1 MTLANFFPDFFQIFF
16 LRYEFDQIP
25 KESSN
30 KDKLILR
37 NPQFHLCHGSR
48 IISTPLR
55 DWSGKL
61 APFSKPIRFK
71 TNIANWS
78 LAFSHASPERYEFD
92 QIPKESS
99 NKDKLILRNP
109 QFHLCHGS
117 RIISTPLRDWSG
129 KLAPFSKPIRFKT
142 NIANWSLAFSHASPE
157 RYEFDQIPKESSNK
171 DKLIL
176 RNPQFHLC
184 HSYDKEFP
192 TWILISVR

>member
-1 MTLANFFPDFFQIFF
+1 MRREVVVVWTGVINRQ
-16 LRYEFDQIP
+16 Q
-25 KESSN
+25 N
-30 KDKLILR
+30 
-37 NPQFHLCHGSR
+37 SR

-78 LAFSHASPERYEFD
+78 LAFSHASPER
-92 QIPKESS
+92 
-99 NKDKLILRNP
+99 
-109 QFHLCHGS
+109 C
-117 RIISTPLRDWSG
+117 
-129 KLAPFSKPIRFKT
+129 
-142 NIANWSLAFSHASPE
+142 
-157 RYEFDQIPKESSNK
+157 EFDQIPKESSNK

-192 TWILISVR
+192 T

>member
-1 MTLANFFPDFFQIFF
+1 MTLANFFPDF

-92 QIPKESS
+92 QIPK
-99 NKDKLILRNP
+99 
-109 QFHLCHGS
+109 
-117 RIISTPLRDWSG
+117 
-129 KLAPFSKPIRFKT
+129 A
-142 NIANWSLAFSHASPE
+142 
-157 RYEFDQIPKESSNK
+157 SSNK

>member
-1 MTLANFFPDFFQIFF
+1 MRREVVAVWTGVINRQQNSRIISTPLRDWSGKLAPFYKPIRFKTNIANWSLAFSHASPE
-16 LRYEFDQIP
+16 RYEFDQIP
-25 KESSN
+25 KASSN

-61 APFSKPIRFK
+61 APFYKPIRFK

-92 QIPKESS
+92 QIPK
-99 NKDKLILRNP
+99 
-109 QFHLCHGS
+109 
-117 RIISTPLRDWSG
+117 
-129 KLAPFSKPIRFKT
+129 A
-142 NIANWSLAFSHASPE
+142 
-157 RYEFDQIPKESSNK
+157 SSNK